1 MQAIVYRRYSSDEQ
15 GDGSAQTLDAQLERC
30 QSFAKAQGWT
40 VVEVLTDEAK
50 SAFTGDHLR
59 ADADLGRFIS
69 RLQDGEFAKG
79 TILIAD
85 NLSRLSRRPVDEA
98 MAWVHQVTGKGV
110 EIGLADTREVFKP
123 NPSLGDFLQT
133 AIKFGVSHQASADKS
148 DQTRRSKNT
157 LWALAEQRKGKWV
170 NLAGLLPRW
179 LKRNATC
186 DGWIVDEDMADTI
199 VQIYKWSADGIGVNT
214 IVNML
219 NARPDLPPFGRQ
231 KDYRSGVPAWSR
243 TTVRQYLTSPI
254 VEGDFRPNTG
264 MFKGRV
270 IHDFYPRIVDADTVA
285 RARADLKARR
295 KVAGK
300 GAGTGYTN
308 LFAGITK
315 CGLCGQ
321 RASLSTSVQKGK
333 PYPYVRCEGSQEGR
347 CTNKGG
353 YAYRAFEATALD
365 TFLDLALDDRFFEAT
380 GELGRARVRKAE
392 IEKMLA
398 DRRSFKMNLLRSFS
412 GQDAEV
418 ATVIAEASEDIAR
431 LIDELTE
438 VEAAISVASG
448 KVGNVEHLRRVN
460 DIREAAKSPEDA
472 VRKQARSKLR
482 KALSAIVMSVDV
494 ERDEEDERVFTV
506 ILRGGMMAVRID
518 TKGRI
523 KKAVSDAV
531 GQPLYSHLTDDQREV
546 LAPLIQRIEKL
557 AGSGENFPPA
567 TGDAG

>member
-1 MQAIVYRRYSSDEQ
+1 MQAIAYRRYSSDEQ
-15 GDGSAQTLDAQLERC
+15 GDGSAQTLEAQLERC
-30 QSFAKAQGWT
+30 QDFAAAQGWQIT
-40 VVEVLTDEAK
+40 EVLTDFGL
-50 SAFTGDHLR
+50 SAFKGEHLR
-59 ADADLGRFIS
+59 PNADLGKFLR
-69 RLQDGEFAKG
+69 RLREGEFPRG
-79 TILIAD
+79 TVLIAD

-98 MAWVHQVTGKGV
+98 MAWVNEVNGYGIK
-110 EIGLADTREVFKP
+110 IALADTRDVFKP

-133 AIKFGVSHQASADKS
+133 AIKFGVSHQSSADKS
-148 DQTRRSKNT
+148 DQTRRSKNK
-157 LWALAEQRKGKWV
+157 LWSLAEARQGKWT

-179 LKRNATC
+179 LQRNATC
-186 DGWIVDEDMADTI
+186 DGWIVDNDMAVTI
-199 VQIYKWSADGIGVNT
+199 NQIYRWSADGIGVNT

-219 NARPDLPPFGRQ
+219 NARPDLPPFGNPE
-231 KDYRSGVPAWSR
+231 DYRSGVPSWSR
-243 TTVRQYLTSPI
+243 TTVRQYLMSAI
-254 VEGDFRPNTG
+254 VEGDFRPSTG

-315 CGLCGQ
+315 CGVCGQ

-380 GELGRARVRKAE
+380 GELGRARIRKAE
-392 IEKMLA
+392 IEKTLA
-398 DRRSFKMNLLRSFS
+398 DRRAFKMNLLRSFS

-431 LIDELTE
+431 LTDELTE

-472 VRKQARSKLR
+472 VRNQARSKLR
-482 KALSAIVMSVDV
+482 QALSTIVMSVDV
-494 ERDEEDERVFTV
+494 ERDEENERVFTV
-506 ILRGGMMAVRID
+506 ILRGGVMAVRID

-531 GQPLYSHLTDDQREV
+531 GQPLYSYLTDDQREV

-557 AGSGENFPPA
+557 AA
-567 TGDAG
+567 

>member
-380 GELGRARVRKAE
+380 GELGRSRVAKLKGRRRRRAA
-392 IEKMLA
+392 LA
-398 DRRSFKMNLLRSFS
+398 SVVAASFTLLSSAAPASDVNSSMDTYWSSSLGSANVTGPTAFQ
-412 GQDAEV
+412 GQSAGYY
-418 ATVIAEASEDIAR
+418 T
-431 LIDELTE
+431 L
-438 VEAAISVASG
+438 
-448 KVGNVEHLRRVN
+448 GN
-460 DIREAAKSPEDA
+460 
-472 VRKQARSKLR
+472 
-482 KALSAIVMSVDV
+482 
-494 ERDEEDERVFTV
+494 
-506 ILRGGMMAVRID
+506 MAVRTPQERREQNRCISSRQPSAARA
-518 TKGRI
+518 TPRAIHGLPTAGR
-523 KKAVSDAV
+523 
-531 GQPLYSHLTDDQREV
+531 
-546 LAPLIQRIEKL
+546 
-557 AGSGENFPPA
+557 SGR
-567 TGDAG
+567 

>member
-15 GDGSAQTLDAQLERC
+15 GDGSAQTLEAQLERC
-30 QSFAKAQGWT
+30 QDFAAAQGWHIT
-40 VVEVLTDEAK
+40 EVLTDPGL
-50 SAFTGDHLR
+50 SAFKGEHLR
-59 ADADLGRFIS
+59 PNADLGKFLR
-69 RLQDGEFAKG
+69 RLREGEFPRG
-79 TILIAD
+79 TVLIAD

-98 MAWVHQVTGKGV
+98 MAWVNEVNGYGI
-110 EIGLADTREVFKP
+110 EIALADTRDVFKP

-148 DQTRRSKNT
+148 DQTRRSKNK
-157 LWALAEQRKGKWV
+157 LWKLAEARQGKWT

-179 LKRNATC
+179 LERNATC
-186 DGWIVDEDMADTI
+186 DGWIVDKDMAETI
-199 VQIYKWSADGIGVNT
+199 NQIYRWSADGIGVNT

-219 NARPDLPPFGRQ
+219 NARPDLPPFGDPE
-231 KDYRSGVPAWSR
+231 DYRSGVPAWSR
-243 TTVRQYLTSPI
+243 TTVRQYLKSAV
-254 VEGDFRPNTG
+254 VEGDFRPSTG

-285 RARADLKARR
+285 RARADLNARR

-308 LFAGITK
+308 LFAGVTK
-315 CGLCGQ
+315 CGVCGQ

-353 YAYRAFEATALD
+353 YAYRAFETTALD

-380 GELGRARVRKAE
+380 GELGRARIRKAE
-392 IEKMLA
+392 IEKTLA
-398 DRRSFKMNLLRSFS
+398 DRRAFKMNLLRSFS
-412 GQDAEV
+412 GQDQEV
-418 ATVIAEASEDIAR
+418 ATVIAEASEDISR
-431 LIDELTE
+431 LTAELTE

-460 DIREAAKSPEDA
+460 DIREAAKSPENA
-472 VRKQARSKLR
+472 VRNQARSKLR
-482 KALSAIVMSVDV
+482 QALSTIVMSVDI
-494 ERDEEDERVFTV
+494 ECDEEDERVFTV
-506 ILRGGMMAVRID
+506 ILRGGVMAVRID
-518 TKGRI
+518 VKGRI
-523 KKAVSDAV
+523 KKSVSDAV
-531 GQPLYSHLTDDQREV
+531 GQPLYSYLTDDQREV

-557 AGSGENFPPA
+557 AA
-567 TGDAG
+567 

>member
-15 GDGSAQTLDAQLERC
+15 GDGSAQTLEAQLERC
-30 QSFAKAQGWT
+30 QDFAAAQGWHIT
-40 VVEVLTDEAK
+40 EVLTDPGL
-50 SAFTGDHLR
+50 SAFKGEHLR
-59 ADADLGRFIS
+59 PNADLGKFLR
-69 RLQDGEFAKG
+69 RLREGEFPRG
-79 TILIAD
+79 TVLIAD

-98 MAWVHQVTGKGV
+98 MAWVNEVNGYGI
-110 EIGLADTREVFKP
+110 EIALADTRDVFKP

-148 DQTRRSKNT
+148 DQTRRSKNK
-157 LWALAEQRKGKWV
+157 LWKLAEARQGKWT

-179 LKRNATC
+179 LERNATC
-186 DGWIVDEDMADTI
+186 DGWIVDKDMAETI
-199 VQIYKWSADGIGVNT
+199 NQIYRWSADGIGVNT

-219 NARPDLPPFGRQ
+219 NARPDLPPFGDPE
-231 KDYRSGVPAWSR
+231 DYRSGVPAWSR
-243 TTVRQYLTSPI
+243 TTVRQYLKSAV
-254 VEGDFRPNTG
+254 VEGDFRPSTG

-285 RARADLKARR
+285 RARADLNARR

-308 LFAGITK
+308 LFAGVTK
-315 CGLCGQ
+315 CGVCGQ

-353 YAYRAFEATALD
+353 YAYRAFETTALD

-380 GELGRARVRKAE
+380 GELGRARIRKAE
-392 IEKMLA
+392 IEKTLA
-398 DRRSFKMNLLRSFS
+398 DRRAFKMNLLRSFS
-412 GQDAEV
+412 GQDQEV
-418 ATVIAEASEDIAR
+418 ATVIAEASEDISR
-431 LIDELTE
+431 LTAELTE

-460 DIREAAKSPEDA
+460 DIREAAKSPENA
-472 VRKQARSKLR
+472 VRNQARSKLR
-482 KALSAIVMSVDV
+482 QALSTIVMSVDI

-506 ILRGGMMAVRID
+506 ILRGGVMAVRID
-518 TKGRI
+518 VKGRI
-523 KKAVSDAV
+523 KKSVSDAV
-531 GQPLYSHLTDDQREV
+531 GQPLYSYLTDDQREV

-557 AGSGENFPPA
+557 AA
-567 TGDAG
+567 